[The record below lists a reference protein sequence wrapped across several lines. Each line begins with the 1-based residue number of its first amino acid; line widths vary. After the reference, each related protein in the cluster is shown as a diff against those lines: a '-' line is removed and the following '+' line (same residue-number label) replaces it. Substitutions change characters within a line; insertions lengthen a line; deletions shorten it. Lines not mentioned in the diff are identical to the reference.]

1 MVDDEVVSGWQWMY
15 ILNNR
20 QSSLNQICKWK
31 VMAEME
37 SQSSLWIATDQ
48 LQHNQRQLLS
58 TTKPKRKESTL
69 SARLTP
75 NREKSYQCTFQ
86 LYLWLICDLKQKI
99 RKSLKMTYMRACDV
113 ASDENSNK
121 TRKRSFDQRAPP
133 NHRES
138 LECQMLLE
146 DDIQKVI
153 QAKLDYYNVAAILK
167 SYISF

>member
-1 MVDDEVVSGWQWMY
+1 
-15 ILNNR
+15 
-20 QSSLNQICKWK
+20 
-31 VMAEME
+31 
-37 SQSSLWIATDQ
+37 
-48 LQHNQRQLLS
+48 
-58 TTKPKRKESTL
+58 
-69 SARLTP
+69 
-75 NREKSYQCTFQ
+75 
-86 LYLWLICDLKQKI
+86 
-99 RKSLKMTYMRACDV
+99 MTYMRACDV